1 MGWSVLDALRNNPDL
16 IRNSLKKRCMD
27 FSLLDK
33 ALELDRR
40 WRELLTETNKL
51 REERNRIN
59 REIGSASGEE
69 KEALIGKSRELAKRL
84 GQMEKELKKIE
95 DERNSILMDIPNLV
109 HESVPEGPDESYN
122 VPVRFWGVP
131 KVPKSKLEV
140 FKEECKGFDVE
151 HEVLEHEVPGH
162 ADLMEEIFRLI
173 NTKKAGK
180 VAGSRFFYL
189 LRDVAIMDLALQAM
203 ALDHLIKK
211 GFTPV
216 VPPFMLKEEFYTR
229 VTDLETF
236 KDAIYKV
243 EKEDLYLIATSEHP
257 IAALHA
263 GDTFTEDELPR
274 LYAGV
279 SPCFR
284 KEAGSH
290 GKDTKGIF
298 RVHQF
303 SKVEQF
309 VFCVP
314 EESWEWHERLI
325 RNAEEVYQ
333 MLGLPYRVVNIA
345 GGDLG
350 YCAAKKYDLEVWFP
364 SQGRYREVVSCSNV
378 TDWQS
383 YRLRIKVARKGRK
396 DLVHTLNSTAL
407 ATTRTICAIFEN
419 YYSPEEKI
427 VKVPDKLRHYMRALG
442 WEGDHITPLEL

>member
-16 IRNSLKKRCMD
+16 IRNSLRKRFMD

-33 ALELDRR
+33 TLELDKR

-59 REIGSASGEE
+59 REIGSVSGEE
-69 KEALIGKSRELAKRL
+69 RKALIEESQKLADKL
-84 GQMEKELKKIE
+84 IQMEKELKE
-95 DERNSILMDIPNLV
+95 VERQRNSILMEMPNLV

-131 KVPKSKLEV
+131 KVPTDRLRR
-140 FKEECKGFDVE
+140 FREECKGFDVE
-151 HEVLEHEVPGH
+151 YEVVEHEIPGH
-162 ADLMEEIFRLI
+162 ADLMEEIFGLI

-189 LRDVAIMDLALQAM
+189 MKDVAVMDLALQAM
-203 ALDHLIKK
+203 ALDHLMKK

-216 VPPFMLKEEFYTR
+216 IPPLMLKKEFYTK

-243 EKEDLYLIATSEHP
+243 DKEDLYLIATSEHP

-325 RNAEEVYQ
+325 RNAEEIYQ
-333 MLGLPYRVVNIA
+333 TLGLPYRVVNIA

-383 YRLRIKVARKGRK
+383 YRLRIKVARRGGKE
-396 DLVHTLNSTAL
+396 LVHTLNSTAL

-419 YYSPEEKI
+419 YYLPEERI
-427 VKVPDKLRHYMRALG
+427 VRIPDELRSYMRHLG
-442 WEGDHITPLEL
+442 WEGDHVTPL